1 MLLPTLVLSGPR
13 IQFEILSRD
22 TNAPQGLIFL
32 KENIMKSVHSVIG
45 ALMIAASGAAIAGD
59 SWYLGGT
66 LGYYDLDSDHA
77 ITDDYQGSQAGL
89 QIGKQFGENMAL
101 ELGHG
106 VNIGHDDFDVT
117 SLTGLLWMGSEAAN
131 WRPYAL
137 VGLNQYSF
145 DETSNLVA
153 GHDDKS
159 VQIVAGLGLGT
170 MLNDNVQFRADV
182 RGMLGH
188 NEDGEDLGMQLSL
201 NHVFGKKS
209 APTAAP
215 VAAAEPAPAPVV
227 EEEPEVR
234 TITIRLNVEFEFNKD
249 TVLAVY
255 GDQLEAIAAAMSTY
269 EDIELVLEGHTDS
282 RGADDY
288 NADLSDRR
296 AKAVK
301 AKLSA
306 DYGIAASRISAV
318 GYGESRPI
326 ASNET
331 DEGRARNRRVVGEMS
346 FSEVVVD

>member
-1 MLLPTLVLSGPR
+1 
-13 IQFEILSRD
+13 
-22 TNAPQGLIFL
+22 
-32 KENIMKSVHSVIG
+32 MKSVHSIIG
-45 ALMIAASGAAIAGD
+45 SLMILASGAAAATD

-66 LGYYDLDSDHA
+66 LGHYDLDSEHA

-89 QIGKQFGENMAL
+89 QVGKYINENVAI
-101 ELGHG
+101 ELGYG

-117 SLTGLLWMGSEAAN
+117 SLTGLLWMGTEAAN

-137 VGLNQYSF
+137 LGVNQYSF

-159 VQIVAGLGLGT
+159 VQIVVGMGVGK

-182 RGMLGH
+182 RGMMGQE
-188 NEDGEDLGMQLSL
+188 EDGEDLGFQLSL
-201 NHVFGKKS
+201 NHLFGKKS
-209 APTAAP
+209 APAPAAISPQEAAP
-215 VAAAEPAPAPVV
+215 ETAPAPVV

-234 TITIRLNVEFEFNKD
+234 TITVRLNVEFEFNKD

-255 GDQLEAIAAAMSTY
+255 GDQLEAIAAAMSVH

-288 NADLSDRR
+288 NLNLSDRR

-301 AKLSA
+301 AKLAA
-306 DYGIAASRISAV
+306 DYGIASDRISAV
-318 GYGESRPI
+318 GYGESRPLD
-326 ASNET
+326 SNET
-331 DEGRARNRRVVGEMS
+331 YEGRARNRRVVGEMS
-346 FSEVVVD
+346 FSEVMMN

>member
-1 MLLPTLVLSGPR
+1 
-13 IQFEILSRD
+13 
-22 TNAPQGLIFL
+22 
-32 KENIMKSVHSVIG
+32 MKSVHSIIGTLVI
-45 ALMIAASGAAIAGD
+45 LASGAAAATD

-66 LGYYDLDSDHA
+66 LGYYDLDSEHA

-89 QIGKQFGENMAL
+89 QVGKYISENVAI

-106 VNIGHDDFDVT
+106 VNTGHDDFDVT
-117 SLTGLLWMGSEAAN
+117 SLTGLLWMGSEETN

-137 VGLNQYSF
+137 IGVNQYNF
-145 DETSNLVA
+145 DDASNLVA

-159 VQIVAGLGLGT
+159 VQIVAGMGLGK

-182 RGMLGH
+182 RGMLGQE
-188 NEDGEDLGMQLSL
+188 EDGEDLGFQLSL

-209 APTAAP
+209 AP
-215 VAAAEPAPAPVV
+215 APAPVAISAPETAPAPIV
-227 EEEPEVR
+227 DEEPEVR
-234 TITIRLNVEFEFNKD
+234 TITIRLNVEFEFNQD

-255 GDQLEAIAAAMSTY
+255 GDQLEAIAAAMSVH

-282 RGADDY
+282 RGGDEY
-288 NADLSDRR
+288 NRTLSDRR

-306 DYGIAASRISAV
+306 DYGIAADRISAI

-326 ASNET
+326 DSNET
-331 DEGRARNRRVVGEMS
+331 DEGRSRNRRVVGEMS
-346 FSEVVVD
+346 FSEVLMN

>member
-1 MLLPTLVLSGPR
+1 
-13 IQFEILSRD
+13 
-22 TNAPQGLIFL
+22 
-32 KENIMKSVHSVIG
+32 MKSVHSAIG
-45 ALMIAASGAAIAGD
+45 ILMILAAGAVAAD

-66 LGYYDLDSDHA
+66 LGYYDLDSEHA
-77 ITDDYQGSQAGL
+77 IADDYQGSQAGL
-89 QIGKQFGENMAL
+89 QIGKQFGDNMAL

-137 VGLNQYSF
+137 IGINQYNF
-145 DETSNLVA
+145 DDASNLVA

-159 VQIVAGLGLGT
+159 IQIVAGLGLGT
-170 MLNDNVQFRADV
+170 MLNDNVQFRADI
-182 RGMLGH
+182 RSILGH
-188 NEDGEDLGMQLSL
+188 DEDGEDVGMQLSL
-201 NHVFGKKS
+201 NHMFGKKS
-209 APTAAP
+209 VPAP
-215 VAAAEPAPAPVV
+215 VAAPEPASAPVV
-227 EEEPEVR
+227 QEEPEVR
-234 TITIRLNVEFEFNKD
+234 TITIRLNVEFEFDKD
-249 TVLAVY
+249 TVLAIY

-282 RGADDY
+282 RGSDNY

-301 AKLSA
+301 AKLA
-306 DYGIAASRISAV
+306 VDYGIATSRISAI

-326 ASNET
+326 DSNDT
-331 DEGRARNRRVVGEMS
+331 DDGRARNRRVVGEMS